1 VGFPINVVF
10 IHLMQTEN
18 GRSLFSNS
26 KFNKALKKYLNAYGK
41 MLTTKTSL
49 TYMNDQTYGWFSP
62 KAINDS
68 VDYALFKCDP
78 SKPHTG
84 SSLGTSGS

>member
-1 VGFPINVVF
+1 
-10 IHLMQTEN
+10 
-18 GRSLFSNS
+18 
-26 KFNKALKKYLNAYGK
+26 

-78 SKPHTG
+78 SKPHYG
-84 SSLGTSGS
+84 FKSWNQWFLREFKGGVRPIGRGAPANKKISQNDIIVSSC